1 MRRMRLTRQA
11 CSGLVLALTV
21 SAAWA
26 QSLTPGDPQAGRAY
40 ALQNCA
46 RCHMVSPRQS
56 APAQVAPSFRAIAE
70 MRSTTEMSLHVFLST
85 PHPKMPN
92 LIVPPK
98 DADDV
103 IAYILSLR
111 K

>member
-1 MRRMRLTRQA
+1 MPLA
-11 CSGLVLALTV
+11 GFGLALALAV
-21 SAAWA
+21 SLARA
-26 QSLTPGDPQAGRAY
+26 QAPTPGDPQAGRNY
-40 ALQNCA
+40 ALQNCT
-46 RCHMVSPRQS
+46 RCHMVWPRQS
-56 APAQVAPSFRAIAE
+56 PPVQIGPSFQAVAD
-70 MRSTTEMSLHVFLST
+70 MRSTTEISLHVFLST